1 MAGRS
6 TIFKMLL
13 AFLLILSVLP
23 IVPREANAAT
33 ATGMPPSMNFNVTA
47 MPPNVVLSTEGR
59 AESTLKLKV
68 STNGLPNEGLRQ
80 SVNVAFLYDTSK
92 SMHGGQSDKK
102 FISEQ
107 RVFIEALS
115 YFNNRDNTVFIPFR
129 NGVPS
134 YSCNGGNGRKYTV
147 GTTKS
152 FSLINTLANQCL
164 GDNNV
169 YTSEKGTNAPG
180 GTNYAKALKTAIQQL
195 DSSGSSYKNIILFSD
210 GKPNLLE
217 NETKHN
223 SSDTQGI
230 TAEYERAVKQEID
243 TIIESMKSKD
253 IKLYSVGVGNGDDGD
268 VAYLNEISSKTGGYA
283 LEASDKR
290 LPDLFTDIVSKPS
303 SDLTGKVE
311 IDLDTVVNEKNEDV
325 SSFVEMK
332 GDTSGRKKIY
342 EFDLNRSNFS
352 EALPLIF
359 KKEGT
364 YTIKSK
370 LTYGKSSGSII
381 RSTTIYVTKKEV
393 VSAGI
398 DFAVKAS
405 PEKVIKPTNENAKS
419 ELNIDLTPKGIAT
432 QPGTQREPVDIVFVY
447 DTSSA
452 MAQNG
457 WSVMAQSAMKSTLK
471 TLKASQIS
479 NDNYYFIPFD
489 SNISRK
495 RNGMVASREGLT
507 AIEEAVDSLVGR
519 DVYGRSIDYSSSG
532 GANYSIALEEA
543 VKKFSGPIINKRYI
557 IFLTAGKQTEFVK
570 REDVNEK
577 KCIDYAGSSGNC
589 KQWSETIRNN
599 AWVKYGIKDG
609 STPYRQL
616 LDENKNVEKDL
627 IARSLTETQIVIHNG
642 ALTSAEQVK
651 NSNAVMNIV
660 TFTNSSL
667 LNTMAA
673 KTGGAVQTANEQN
686 LNSILTSITQKV
698 DAPSIRG
705 NVEINLRD
713 FGSSVIV
720 GKDSKF
726 TANEGIVKIPFT
738 FHYPVGG
745 NPDPVKLQELLPLEF
760 TAAGTY
766 DFTGKVKIS
775 YKDLDGQ
782 LKELVHPAFKVE
794 VVKDA
799 PPVFKSTV
807 EVLGNSFFEPEGL
820 VKIGNADS
828 ESNEFTMKYTLT
840 PDTVFGTET
849 KGTISQIVLRQPLPD
864 GVEMAGN
871 PQLEVMKE
879 TTSIPGASVKQEG
892 KMLII
897 TLGSNG
903 TTSYMPSSF
912 TPNRFVVKVKLK
924 AAWALPS
931 TEIPRSTLYFK
942 DSRFADNQ
950 ENQLAPADKKI
961 SMRVLLYGT
970 GQKSYDY
977 VGDHTGTIQ
986 KVHQSDAWLMAE
998 TKLSNENGEI
1008 VKPVKGMELVN
1019 AGTAI
1024 KLTYSDGSTALLYM
1038 KTDYNVFNNFDA
1050 AKKPLHQTDG
1060 PAVPK
1065 TEGPV
1070 AFEAIYL
1077 VAGEEVQYEYRLT
1090 NKESTT
1096 SWQTFDP
1103 QMAVPIFEDYLGQ
1116 VDIEVRTS
1124 GGFTLDSNP
1133 IKKSIEIIKP
1143 ITEIT
1148 VNPTSLNVVKG
1159 KSVDFTVAVFPEDT
1173 TEGEYDIIFEDPS
1186 IASVPVNP
1194 EKQGEVDEWKLT
1206 GLKAG
1211 TTTMTVQSK
1220 INPNIK
1226 AEVPVS
1232 VGEPITGI
1240 IIKPSPLE
1248 VDKGKSKEFTV
1259 TLEPKTTVEN
1269 DYQLSFG
1276 NDSLADAIMKEDHSG
1291 DGDVWVL
1298 EGLNAG
1304 ETELIVSSL
1313 DNPDIQSR
1321 EKVTIHEPI
1330 TGIAVV
1336 PDNEKIKT
1344 AEQEPEKWKVDKGVT
1359 GNFTVAILPESTTK
1373 NKEYTVTL
1381 DKEWSRAEKTETKDK
1396 WSLIGTESGT
1406 VTMTVTAKEDPNVK
1420 ETIVI
1425 EFIDP
1430 FVELEGISFTKPHYD
1445 FQLGET
1451 ENEWIPITDYV
1462 NINPDDATDV
1472 EVIRVESAKSSIVE
1486 TRIEGGEW
1494 QIKVSDNQAG
1504 YSTVTVTAEQPNKE
1518 GDGKKTASGTAVFE
1532 VSKPSS
1538 DSGGGD
1544 HGDDIEGRW

>member
-1 MAGRS
+1 MTGRS

-23 IVPREANAAT
+23 IVPREANATT

-47 MPPNVVLSTEGR
+47 MPSNVVLSTEGR

-92 SMHGGQSDKK
+92 SMHGGQNDKK

-107 RVFIEALS
+107 RVFTDALK
-115 YFNNRDNTVFIPFR
+115 YFNSRDNTVFIPFR

-147 GTTKS
+147 GMTKS
-152 FSLINTLANQCL
+152 FALINTLANQCL

-180 GTNYAKALKTAIQQL
+180 GTNYAKALKMAIQQL

-230 TAEYERAVKQEID
+230 TAEYNRAVKQEID
-243 TIIESMKSKD
+243 TIIESMKSKG
-253 IKLYSVGVGNGDDGD
+253 IKLYSVGFGNGDDTD

-303 SDLTGKVE
+303 SDLTGKVD

-332 GDTSGRKKIY
+332 GDTSIRKKTY

-393 VSAGI
+393 LSAGI

-432 QPGTQREPVDIVFVY
+432 QPGAQREPVDIVFVY

-457 WSVMAQSAMKSTLK
+457 WSVMAQTAMKSTLK

-495 RNGMVASREGLT
+495 RNGMVAPREGLT
-507 AIEEAVDSLVGR
+507 AIGEAVDSLVGK
-519 DVYGRSIDYSSSG
+519 DAYGRSIDYSSSG

-543 VKKFSGPIINKRYI
+543 VKKFSGPTINKRYI
-557 IFLTAGKQTEFVK
+557 IFLTAGKPTEFVK
-570 REDVNEK
+570 REDVTYCLHWKVNDCPSGQKATEQNVLVTYK
-577 KCIDYAGSSGNC
+577 IDLTNKTY
-589 KQWSETIRNN
+589 
-599 AWVKYGIKDG
+599 
-609 STPYRQL
+609 YRQFFDKEGIL
-616 LDENKNVEKDL
+616 RDL
-627 IARSLTETQIVIHNG
+627 PAKSLEEIQTVIDKG
-642 ALTSAEQVK
+642 ALASAEQVK

-673 KTGGAVQTANEQN
+673 KTGGTVQTANEQN

-713 FGSSVIV
+713 FGSSVLA

-726 TANEGIVKIPFT
+726 TANEGIVKIPFA

-760 TAAGTY
+760 TATGIF
-766 DFTGKVKIS
+766 DFAGKVKIS

-807 EVLGNSFFEPEGL
+807 EVLGNSFFEPEAL
-820 VKIGNADS
+820 VKVGNADS

-864 GVEMAGN
+864 GVEMASN

-879 TTSIPGASVKQEG
+879 TTSISGASVKQEG

-931 TEIPRSTLYFK
+931 TEVPRGTIYFK

-986 KVHQSDAWLMAE
+986 KVHQSDAWLVAE

-1008 VKPVKGMELVN
+1008 VKPVKGMELAN

-1050 AKKPLHQTDG
+1050 AKKPLHQTGG

-1096 SWQTFDP
+1096 AWQTFDP

-1124 GGFTLDSNP
+1124 GGFTLDSDS

-1173 TEGEYDIIFEDPS
+1173 TEGEYDIIFDDPA
-1186 IASVPVNP
+1186 IASVPDKP
-1194 EKQGEVDEWKLT
+1194 EKQGEVDEWKLK

-1220 INPNIK
+1220 INPNVK

-1276 NDSLADAIMKEDHSG
+1276 NDSLAEAIMKEDHNG

-1313 DNPDIQSR
+1313 DNPDIQSK
-1321 EKVTIHEPI
+1321 EKVTVHEPI

-1344 AEQEPEKWKVDKGVT
+1344 EEQEPKKWKIDKGVT
-1359 GNFTVAILPESTTK
+1359 SNFTVAILPESTTK

-1406 VTMTVTAKEDPNVK
+1406 AIMTVTAKDDPNVK
-1420 ETIVI
+1420 ETITI

-1430 FVELEGISFTKPHYD
+1430 FVEMEGISFTKPHYD

-1451 ENEWIPITDYV
+1451 ENEWTPITDYV
-1462 NINPDDATDV
+1462 NINPDDATNV
-1472 EVIRVESAKSSIVE
+1472 EVIRVESAKPSIVE
-1486 TRIEGGEW
+1486 TRVEGGEW
-1494 QIKVSDNQAG
+1494 QIKVSDDQAG

-1518 GDGKKTASGTAVFE
+1518 GDGKKTASDTAVFE
-1532 VSKPSS
+1532 VSKQPS
-1538 DSGGGD
+1538 DNREDQGGNNN
-1544 HGDDIEGRW
+1544 DIDGRW